1 MLPIGSS
8 LYHKGSNLTDS
19 DALLSGEAS
28 QVRGSEN
35 QETILRLSS
44 NDYVEHH
51 VHHLWLSGTR
61 ILAKR
66 VTKIVGDCHGS
77 PLHFDLTELST
88 REYLGEEVSVN

>member
-8 LYHKGSNLTDS
+8 LYYEDPILMDS
-19 DALLSGEAS
+19 
-28 QVRGSEN
+28 VRGIETQEN
-35 QETILRLSS
+35 ILRLLS

-51 VHHLWLSGTR
+51 VDRLWLSGTR

-77 PLHFDLTELST
+77 PLHSDLTELST
-88 REYLGEEVSVN
+88 RVYLGE

>member
-8 LYHKGSNLTDS
+8 LYHEGSNHGFRCSVVRRD
-19 DALLSGEAS
+19 DANHGLEA
-28 QVRGSEN
+28 QEN
-35 QETILRLSS
+35 ILRMSS

-51 VHHLWLSGTR
+51 VDRLWLSGTR

-77 PLHFDLTELST
+77 PLHSDLTELST
-88 REYLGEEVSVN
+88 RVYLGEEVSVN

>member
-8 LYHKGSNLTDS
+8 LYHEGSNLTDS
-19 DALLSGEAS
+19 
-28 QVRGSEN
+28 VCGSET
-35 QETILRLSS
+35 QETILRLSF

-51 VHHLWLSGTR
+51 VDRLWLSGTR

-77 PLHFDLTELST
+77 PLHSDLTESST
-88 REYLGEEVSVN
+88 RVYLGEEVGIN

>member
-8 LYHKGSNLTDS
+8 LYHEGSNLTDS
-19 DALLSGEAS
+19 NALLSGEAS
-28 QVRGSEN
+28 QIRGSET

-51 VHHLWLSGTR
+51 VDRLWLSGTR

-77 PLHFDLTELST
+77 PLHSDLTELST
-88 REYLGEEVSVN
+88 RVYLGEEVGVN

>member
-8 LYHKGSNLTDS
+8 LCQEGSNVTDS
-19 DALLSGEAS
+19 NALLLGEAS
-28 QVRGSEN
+28 QICGSET

-51 VHHLWLSGTR
+51 VDRLWLLGTR

-77 PLHFDLTELST
+77 PLHSDLIKLST
-88 REYLGEEVSVN
+88 RVYLGEEVGVN